1 MDDEEE
7 FQPQQN
13 EFEFPR
19 DQLFNEILLNI
30 LRGHQMPHREDN
42 TFEGLRR
49 VKYDDIIKSLDYE
62 ECSICME
69 LFNTD
74 DNEDLIYLP

>member
-30 LRGHQMPHREDN
+30 LRGHQMPHREEN

-49 VKYDDIIKSLDYE
+49 VKYDDIIKILNPYQNKN
-62 ECSICME
+62 IPQ
-69 LFNTD
+69 
-74 DNEDLIYLP
+74 I